1 MLNYDKGKEL
11 LKGLIKAY
19 FNQRKGIDEYI
30 AATITPIL
38 DKKTSSTIKMNNIQR
53 TLETYEDTIQSK
65 RITKYKITELILK
78 DFKLNVLY
86 PRLDINVSKHLNH
99 LLKSPF
105 CIHPKTGM
113 VSVPMSENDIL
124 KFEVRNIPTL
134 DNIVKDFNANIENK
148 EYEHFKQIFKEYAD
162 RCDSITK

>member
-1 MLNYDKGKEL
+1 M
-11 LKGLIKAY
+11 Y

-30 AATITPIL
+30 ADTITSIL
-38 DKKTSSTIKMNNIQR
+38 EKKTSSKNKLIDIQR
-53 TLETYEDTIQSK
+53 ALEMYEEGMKSK
-65 RITKYKITELILK
+65 RVTKYKTTELILK

-124 KFEVRNIPTL
+124 KFEVKKIPTL
-134 DNIVKDFNANIENK
+134 ENIVRDFESKIESK
-148 EYEHFKQIFKEYAD
+148 EYEHFKQIFRENAE
-162 RCDSITK
+162 RCDSIPK